1 MSDQQLIMSKL
12 RKKRKRVVYT
22 ILVVATFNSLITASP
37 LLDVIFVKKI
47 LLTFADVVMFI
58 IVWDAYFDE
67 QLAQKSN
74 LLILQ
79 DLFAVTCLSAITT
92 FILSQGITK
101 TIDKLLVVSSTFGWG
116 LAGAIAGLITIIL
129 GIIWASYCDDLYRNS
144 SS

>member
-1 MSDQQLIMSKL
+1 MSKL
-12 RKKRKRVVYT
+12 RKKRKRVIYT
-22 ILVVATFNSLITASP
+22 ILAVAIFNSLITASP
-37 LLDVIFVKKI
+37 SLDIIIVKKL

-67 QLAQKSN
+67 QLAQKSHW
-74 LLILQ
+74 LILQ

-101 TIDKLLVVSSTFGWG
+101 TIETLLSISTTFGWG
-116 LAGAIAGLITIIL
+116 IAGAIAGFITAIL

-144 SS
+144 AS

>member
-1 MSDQQLIMSKL
+1 MSNQQLIMSKL
-12 RKKRKRVVYT
+12 RKKRKRVIYT
-22 ILVVATFNSLITASP
+22 ILAVATFNSLITASSF
-37 LLDVIFVKKI
+37 LDIIFVKKL

-58 IVWDAYFDE
+58 IIWDAYFDE

-74 LLILQ
+74 WQILQ

-101 TIDKLLVVSSTFGWG
+101 TIDKLLLFSSTFGWG
-116 LAGAIAGLITIIL
+116 FAGAIAGIITTIL

-144 SS
+144 PS